1 MRIVHALLPVAML
14 AGAPAAAQSFRP
26 AVVTTDLSPLESL
39 WHVRVALNVAAL
51 GCRDAD
57 ETTTVA
63 EYNALIRGQSAELT
77 AASAAIDA
85 RYKAQ
90 YGASWQD
97 ARERDMTK
105 LYNFF
110 AQPAAQ
116 AVFCA
121 TAKAELA
128 RIAAVDARDLEQFA
142 VAELPALEAPFWS
155 DSGTQFAGDP
165 APAAVVAIS
174 AAVPVAPGIQH

>member
-116 AVFCA
+116 AVFRA
-121 TAKAELA
+121 TVNNSRSPNCPRSKRRSGAIPVRNSPAILPRPRSSRSLPRCRSRRASSA
-128 RIAAVDARDLEQFA
+128 RGL
-142 VAELPALEAPFWS
+142 
-155 DSGTQFAGDP
+155 
-165 APAAVVAIS
+165 S
-174 AAVPVAPGIQH
+174 AAR

>member
-1 MRIVHALLPVAML
+1 MRIVHALLPVALL
-14 AGAPAAAQSFRP
+14 AGAPAAAQSVRP

-39 WHVRVALNVAAL
+39 WHVRVALNGAAL

-63 EYNALIRGQSAELT
+63 EYIALIRGQSAELA

-105 LYNFF
+105 LYNFI
-110 AQPAAQ
+110 APPAAQ
-116 AVFCA
+116 AVICA
-121 TAKAELA
+121 PAKAELA
-128 RIAAVDARDLEQFA
+128 RLAAVAARDLAHIA
-142 VAELPALEAPFWS
+142 V
-155 DSGTQFAGDP
+155 
-165 APAAVVAIS
+165 
-174 AAVPVAPGIQH
+174 